1 MHSDAVNSRWISIA
15 GNDGTQRICR
25 NIHIKNTLLLKDIRP
40 RNIPGSYCCTVFSD
54 CDALIS
60 FLQGKRGTQ
69 NENLQGVNALGRA
82 YPISTASSC
91 TTVKAEKC
99 CVNALNRAY
108 PISTLNLRSLRCQHR
123 VSMPLIGLIPFLH
136 FANMNEVQG
145 GWFVSMPLVG
155 LIPFLRYPFQNPLKS
170 MVSGSVFRG

>member
-1 MHSDAVNSRWISIA
+1 MAHKRIIHNTRVFNMHGGAVNSRWTPIA
-15 GNDGTQRICR
+15 GSGGARRICR
-25 NIHIKNTLLLKDIRP
+25 SIHIKNTLLLKDIRP

-108 PISTLNLRSLRCQHR
+108 PISTWSTTTPALLARRCVNALNR
-123 VSMPLIGLIPFLH
+123 
-136 FANMNEVQG
+136 A
-145 GWFVSMPLVG
+145 
-155 LIPFLRYPFQNPLKS
+155 YPISTIRKF
-170 MVSGSVFRG
+170 